1 MTSTLR
7 NNLLVHWAIPVKRT
21 ISVHACDK
29 ICLSEDYSPL
39 PIEAHAVVT
48 RVEIHFNRQNP
59 RVGRR
64 RKTFFHNLLEAPLLP
79 LKIRLIPHIM
89 NPFYA

>member
-7 NNLLVHWAIPVKRT
+7 NKLLVHWAIPVKRT

-39 PIEAHAVVT
+39 PIEAHAVIT
-48 RVEIHFNRQNP
+48 RGEIHFNRQYP
-59 RVGRR
+59 RVGRAE
-64 RKTFFHNLLEAPLLP
+64 K
-79 LKIRLIPHIM
+79 
-89 NPFYA
+89 PFPTIC